1 MPLVNYKKYI
11 VIALSCLLV
20 VGAVTAARSNSAD
33 PQVDILEE
41 TVTTKPT
48 ETTAPTETTEQ
59 TEFTESTLPTE
70 TTVSTEP
77 TTAPTTEPT
86 EITTPTTYT
95 EVTEPPETE
104 PAIDE
109 YTKGLLACVI
119 YQEAGSDDICD
130 ECRYRVADVV
140 LNRVE
145 DPRFPNTVYDVLTA
159 PRQYGEFYW
168 TGVIW
173 PERAGA
179 STEEHAVD
187 RAYAV
192 AEDVLSGN
200 HSDLY
205 GQGYIWQAEFSQG
218 YDVIYCCGNYFGK

>member
-1 MPLVNYKKYI
+1 MPLVKYKKYI
-11 VIALSCLLV
+11 VIALACLLV
-20 VGAVTAARSNSAD
+20 VGVVTAARSNSANQ
-33 PQVDILEE
+33 QVDILED
-41 TVTTKPT
+41 TVVTEPMTKPT
-48 ETTAPTETTEQ
+48 EPVTEQ

-70 TTVSTEP
+70 TTVPTEP

-86 EITTPTTYT
+86 ETTTPTTYT
-95 EVTEPPETE
+95 EVTTEPPETE

>member
-1 MPLVNYKKYI
+1 MQLVNYKKYI
-11 VIALSCLLV
+11 VIALVCLLV
-20 VGAVTAARSNSAD
+20 VGVVTAAHNAD

-41 TVTTKPT
+41 TVTTEPT
-48 ETTAPTETTEQ
+48 ETTTPTETTEQ
-59 TEFTESTLPTE
+59 TKFTESVLPEE
-70 TTVSTEP
+70 TTEA

-86 EITTPTTYT
+86 ETTTPTTYT
-95 EVTEPPETE
+95 EATTAPPETE
-104 PAIDE
+104 PVIDE

-173 PERAGA
+173 PERAGD

>member
-1 MPLVNYKKYI
+1 MPLVKYKKYI

-20 VGAVTAARSNSAD
+20 VGVVTAARSISAN
-33 PQVDILEE
+33 QQIDILEE
-41 TVTTKPT
+41 TVVTEPMTKPT
-48 ETTAPTETTEQ
+48 EPVTEQ
-59 TEFTESTLPTE
+59 TEFTESILPTE
-70 TTVSTEP
+70 TTVPTE
-77 TTAPTTEPT
+77 PTTEPT
-86 EITTPTTYT
+86 ETTTPTTYT
-95 EVTEPPETE
+95 EVTDPPETE

-130 ECRYRVADVV
+130 LCRYRVADVV